1 MNHICNTKL
10 SYLFEGI
17 YRLSD
22 LSVCI
27 RSRLCQI
34 VADLCA
40 LHDVYSIC
48 VLCIVSFANR
58 EVKKYLLLIA
68 AVFSSFAF
76 FFSDLSGF
84 SGLSGMSSP
93 FFSASSRSAAFLYFF
108 ADFRILFFFAG
119 ASEFPSVGSAETLG
133 GC

>member
-1 MNHICNTKL
+1 MTFLSASVADGVKL
-10 SYLFEGI
+10 SLIYALFTTF
-17 YRLSD
+17 
-22 LSVCI
+22 I
-27 RSRLCQI
+27 RS
-34 VADLCA
+34 VF
-40 LHDVYSIC
+40 Y
-48 VLCIVSFANR
+48 VLLVVLT
-58 EVKKYLLLIA
+58 EVKKHLLLIA
-68 AVFSSFAF
+68 AVFSSLAF

-108 ADFRILFFFAG
+108 ADFRILFFLAG

>member
-1 MNHICNTKL
+1 MAFLSASIADCVKL
-10 SYLFEGI
+10 SLI
-17 YRLSD
+17 YAFFTTF
-22 LSVCI
+22 I
-27 RSRLCQI
+27 RP
-34 VADLCA
+34 VF
-40 LHDVYSIC
+40 C
-48 VLCIVSFANR
+48 VLLVLLMVF
-58 EVKKYLLLIA
+58 KKYLLLIA

-76 FFSDLSGF
+76 FFSDMSGF

-119 ASEFPSVGSAETLG
+119 ASDLSSVGSAEAAG